1 MKKRILSAFIAGMT
15 GAIFGVLY
23 PEYILL
29 PDTYQ
34 YIEEIDCQKQKESG
48 QEQADIA
55 DDIDKMLYSES
66 NQIIISSRLL
76 QFLADEGIILWKNLT
91 SDRVDMQ

>member
-1 MKKRILSAFIAGMT
+1 MKKRILSAFIAGVT

-34 YIEEIDCQKQKESG
+34 YIEEIDCQKRKESVY
-48 QEQADIA
+48 EKADIA

-76 QFLADEGIILWKNLT
+76 QFLADEGIILWKNVT
-91 SDRVDMQ
+91 SDRVDMR